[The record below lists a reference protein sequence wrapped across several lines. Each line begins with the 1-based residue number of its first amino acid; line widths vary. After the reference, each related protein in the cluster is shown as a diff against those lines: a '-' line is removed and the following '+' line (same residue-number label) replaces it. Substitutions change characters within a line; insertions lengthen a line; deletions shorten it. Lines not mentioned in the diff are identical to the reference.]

1 MTSPTLSPSV
11 STGVPDPGRIRA
23 ESPRELARR
32 YGLTVSGERPGAVRY
47 VRQLWARRH
56 FIGAFATARTTA
68 QYSQASLG
76 RLWQLATPLLNAAV
90 YYVIFGILLG
100 TSKDVP
106 DFVLFLITGLF
117 IWTFTSDS
125 VMAGARSVTGNLGL
139 VRALHFPR
147 AALPIS
153 LALQQFQQMLFSMGV
168 LAAILLGFGQVP
180 GWSWLLAVPALA
192 LQTVF
197 NTGAAMALAR
207 LAAQTPDITQLL
219 PFVLRT
225 WMYASGVMWSISA
238 VLRNHDLPEWV
249 MLGLQYNPVAVYI
262 DLVRFALIDS
272 YTAAQLPPHV
282 WAVALGWAVLFGVG
296 GFMYFWKAEERYG
309 RG

>member
-1 MTSPTLSPSV
+1 M
-11 STGVPDPGRIRA
+11 
-23 ESPRELARR
+23 ARR
-32 YGLTVSGERPGAVRY
+32 YGLTVSGERPGAIRY

-56 FIGAFATARTTA
+56 FITAFATARTTA

-117 IWTFTSDS
+117 VWTFTSDS

-147 AALPIS
+147 AALPVS

-168 LAAILLGFGQVP
+168 LVAILLGFGQVP

-197 NTGAAMALAR
+197 NTGAATALAR
-207 LAAQTPDITQLL
+207 LAAQTPDIAQLL

-272 YTAAQLPPHV
+272 YTAVQLPPHV
-282 WAVALGWAVLFGVG
+282 WAVALGWAVLLGVG

>member
-1 MTSPTLSPSV
+1 M
-11 STGVPDPGRIRA
+11 RA